1 MKIHRNVEAWERA
14 ASIAI
19 GASLV
24 AWAARRHKPFGALA
38 SVGVGLIGRGATGYC
53 PVNAAIGRGRLRDDT
68 RLALGSA
75 RGVKLHERIRIARP
89 AAEVYAFWH
98 DVENLPRFMR
108 HVERVAD
115 LGHGRTH
122 WVLRGP
128 GGVKLEWD
136 AARINDRAPSLIA
149 WRSVEGADVA
159 SAGSVR
165 FTPVSPHD
173 TDVAVHMQ
181 YSAPGGRAGAALAWL
196 FGQSPSSQLH
206 EDLRWLKY
214 LLETSASQRTPSLS
228 A

>member
-1 MKIHRNVEAWERA
+1 MTAW
-14 ASIAI
+14 
-19 GASLV
+19 
-24 AWAARRHKPFGALA
+24 P
-38 SVGVGLIGRGATGYC
+38 
-53 PVNAAIGRGRLRDDT
+53 RDDT
-68 RLALGSA
+68 RTALGGA

-89 AAEVYAFWH
+89 AVDLYRFWH

-108 HVERVAD
+108 HIEHVED

-128 GGVKLEWD
+128 GGVRLEWNAD
-136 AARINDRAPSLIA
+136 KINDRAPSLIA
-149 WRSVEGADVA
+149 WRSVEGSDVA

-173 TDVAVHMQ
+173 TDVTVMLQ

-214 LLETSASQRTPSLS
+214 LLEAGAGHLAPGLS